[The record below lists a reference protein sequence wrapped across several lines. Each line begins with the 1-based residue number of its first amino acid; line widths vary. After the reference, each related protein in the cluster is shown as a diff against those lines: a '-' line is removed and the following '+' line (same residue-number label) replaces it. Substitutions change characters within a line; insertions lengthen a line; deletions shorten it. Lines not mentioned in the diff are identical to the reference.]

1 MTCASSALNQDFKR
15 IIAANQIIFAFG
27 AFVLILP
34 VPSTS
39 SLLRLH
45 GSSFIPSATIAWF
58 FVIGVPG
65 FQLATKFNTLALREA
80 DETGSHSRSA
90 MPGPPTRFARVSASP
105 AALPSYTRHLAA
117 ELDHSLCPQR
127 CVPRLGVSEIAQN
140 APADRVRIS
149 LRECA
154 IGSFASSR
162 KMNRAKLSFVMRALY
177 YSASGGV
184 RMSRRMQ

>member
-45 GSSFIPSATIAWF
+45 GSSFIPSATTAWF

-80 DETGSHSRSA
+80 DETGRHSPSA

-105 AALPSYTRHLAA
+105 AALPSYTGISPPSSIIRFA
-117 ELDHSLCPQR
+117 HSDACR
-127 CVPRLGVSEIAQN
+127 ASASARLRQN